1 MSKDTFTD
9 GLDDLPPPYSPT
21 ASTSAQ
27 GDPSDP
33 SFLTAHLQNL
43 RAQADIARDVDD
55 SRLLSRISDAV
66 EGLLTSVLAKP
77 RRRQQT
83 PPRVIE
89 AVAVPGEI
97 IAPTWTLSDD
107 GRESGRIARVVRVG
121 TRDEG
126 KGGAGGEKKGGRD
139 ADDDDE
145 DSAIRESLSK
155 GFDDWGRW
163 SEDGEDDGEG
173 EGGAS
178 WWSDERLARR
188 LAGFLQPIQ
197 APSRSS
203 NAGPSSA
210 AARINEAVSMA
221 TRVEEV
227 TLRRENEMGLWESKT
242 GWAIVVRFR
251 M

>member
-27 GDPSDP
+27 GDSSNP

-77 RRRQQT
+77 RRQQA
-83 PPRVIE
+83 PLRIIE
-89 AVAVPGEI
+89 AVAVPAEI

-107 GRESGRIARVVRVG
+107 GRESGKIARVVRVS

-126 KGGAGGEKKGGRD
+126 KGGDKKGGHD
-139 ADDDDE
+139 TNDE
-145 DSAIRESLSK
+145 DSSIRESLNK

-163 SEDGEDDGEG
+163 SDDGNDDEEG
-173 EGGAS
+173 SGSAS

-197 APSRSS
+197 PPSRSS

-210 AARINEAVSMA
+210 AARIDEAVSMA